1 MKLSDIDKH
10 IIESQCQPLIEKLKA
25 QYILKN
31 PNKKFNYLVD
41 VYSSWY
47 RGYLYFCEKRKSE
60 RPNRIADEF
69 ENKFVRL
76 KCTGKDQF
84 DLSCMRHTGQWALFE
99 FDLTLKECLET
110 IEGVPNFYPIE

>member
-1 MKLSDIDKH
+1 MKLSDIDKYV
-10 IIESQCQPLIEKLKA
+10 IESQCQALIDKLKA
-25 QYILKN
+25 QYISKN

-41 VYSSWY
+41 VYSKWY

-60 RPNRIADEF
+60 RPDEIATEF

-84 DLSCMRHTGQWALFE
+84 ELSYMRFTGQWALVE
-99 FDLTLKECLET
+99 FDLRLNECLEM
-110 IEGVPNFYPIE
+110 IEEIPNFHPVG